1 MFFLL
6 LVAIFLGPSTLPRLL
21 ATLLPFVDEGVPC
34 DWLREA
40 TWCAAS
46 RDYFEC
52 EVAGAPEMVDAFHM
66 ACWLGPP
73 HAMIEAVDIERT
85 TG

>member
-1 MFFLL
+1 MTRHPNPLRARLCFRGRLDPAVFADFAARRAALL
-6 LVAIFLGPSTLPRLL
+6 RL
-21 ATLLPFVDEGVPC
+21 
-34 DWLREA
+34 EA

-46 RDYFEC
+46 RDHFEC

>member
-1 MFFLL
+1 MTRHPNPLRARLCFRGRLDPAVF
-6 LVAIFLGPSTLPRLL
+6 ADFAARRAALL
-21 ATLLPFVDEGVPC
+21 AVGGDVVP
-34 DWLREA
+34 
-40 TWCAAS
+40 AAS